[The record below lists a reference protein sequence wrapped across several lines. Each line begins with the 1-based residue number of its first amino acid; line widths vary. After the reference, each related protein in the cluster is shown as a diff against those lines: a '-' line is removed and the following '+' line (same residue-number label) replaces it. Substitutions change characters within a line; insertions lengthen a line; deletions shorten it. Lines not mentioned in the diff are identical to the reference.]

1 MQKLAILLEN
11 LAQSDFKDKRIKQEG
26 EELIKVSIM
35 TSAIAFMYEKI
46 RTIVDYNEEHLLRK
60 SAVFRILKRRF
71 LGGGDYY
78 KMGENVI
85 KELISA
91 RYLENNKLPES
102 LIVDVAQ
109 VIEKYDL
116 LYTGVE
122 NRHGIKA
129 ALSLYDWILNIA
141 ACEIEEVIVPASK
154 TKVLVRFMYDEV
166 RERIE
171 VVSLR
176 TLSEEEKNLQIFLA
190 VNRSLVKSDK
200 PMLEYLII
208 KLWHADWKNNYQLV
222 LSQFI
227 EQIFEIKNEI
237 NQQINHRLANKLL
250 QFCRRY
256 AMMTLILRDV
266 IYADF
271 QKASLLIDNPDLL
284 EIKIREKCQSKYI
297 ETKKRLKTQ
306 IWRAIVYVFL
316 TKMLLALIVEIPF
329 DMYLLHTF
337 NIIALAVNI
346 IFPPILMILIA
357 VTIRIPGEKNTNAM
371 VKGIFDLLEGE
382 HKDVQYIREPKRR
395 NWFIW
400 SLLNFV
406 YLISYLV
413 PFALIIYAL
422 NYLQFSILS
431 ICLFIIFFSIV
442 SFFGVRIR
450 RLARELNVLKKK
462 ENIPGEIFDFFTLPF
477 IRLGRF
483 LALNFSKVNI
493 FVYFLD
499 FLIEAPLKIVLQG
512 IEEWLAFFKE
522 KKEDLE

>member
-1 MQKLAILLEN
+1 M
-11 LAQSDFKDKRIKQEG
+11 
-26 EELIKVSIM
+26 
-35 TSAIAFMYEKI
+35 
-46 RTIVDYNEEHLLRK
+46 
-60 SAVFRILKRRF
+60 
-71 LGGGDYY
+71 
-78 KMGENVI
+78 
-85 KELISA
+85 
-91 RYLENNKLPES
+91 
-102 LIVDVAQ
+102 
-109 VIEKYDL
+109 
-116 LYTGVE
+116 
-122 NRHGIKA
+122 
-129 ALSLYDWILNIA
+129 
-141 ACEIEEVIVPASK
+141 PASK
-154 TKVLVRFMYDEV
+154 TKVLVRFMYDEMKK
-166 RERIE
+166 RIE
-171 VVSLR
+171 VVSSR
-176 TLSEEEKNLQIFLA
+176 VLSEEELNLQIFLA

-208 KLWHADWKNNYQLV
+208 KLWHADWKNNYQQV
-222 LSQFI
+222 LYQFI
-227 EQIFEIKNEI
+227 EQIFVIKDDI
-237 NQQINHRLANKLL
+237 NRQINHRLANKLL

-271 QKASLLIDNPDLL
+271 QNSFQLTDNPDLL
-284 EIKIREKCQSKYI
+284 ETKIREKCQSKYV

-337 NIIALAVNI
+337 NMISLVVNVV
-346 IFPPILMILIA
+346 FPPILMVLIA
-357 VTIRIPGEKNTNAM
+357 ITIRIPSEKNTNVM

-382 HKDVQYIREPKRR
+382 VKDIQYIREPKRR
-395 NWFIW
+395 GWFIW

-422 NYLQFSILS
+422 NYLEFSILS
-431 ICLFIIFFSIV
+431 IGLFIIFLSIV

-462 ENIPGEIFDFFTLPF
+462 ENISGEIFDFFTLPF

-483 LALNFSKVNI
+483 LSLNFSKVNI

-499 FLIEAPLKIVLQG
+499 FLIEAPLKIILQG
-512 IEEWLAFFKE
+512 IEEWLAFFRE